1 MKSGDSM
8 KERGQYER
16 VETVRKSGDSMD
28 YPGYPVDPIRD
39 PHDSL
44 KLGHLS

>member
-16 VETVRKSGDSMD
+16 VETVRKSGDSMKERGQ
-28 YPGYPVDPIRD
+28 YERVETV
-39 PHDSL
+39 
-44 KLGHLS
+44 